1 MCLLYI
7 YSYDHIYRECPAADL
22 VRVRDQTKEALLAQ
36 HPSLP
41 PREQE
46 LAVTLLAL
54 YEEPDG

>member
-1 MCLLYI
+1 MD
-7 YSYDHIYRECPAADL
+7 SYDCIYRERPGADL
-22 VRVRDQTKEALLAQ
+22 VRVRNQTKEALLAQ

-41 PREQE
+41 PREQV